1 MRGRAVENK
10 VASKLARRLAAA
22 ACVMALAATPAL
34 AVESTG
40 DGAMTPTWDRPSS
53 IKGAAERLARLHR
66 AQGPKGA
73 YKFIDACYK
82 THSLAS
88 KYGEAFESCI
98 VQDYLETNMLVQL
111 YSRIPPD
118 ALQQLGAATPQAL
131 ADAMGRRIV
140 AALKTYEMPTAHA
153 EELKRLVD
161 QHGAP
166 VFLSIV
172 FPEAVKAAQDK
183 EKSRKEKPAND
194 RKKSKE

>member
-1 MRGRAVENK
+1 MRGRALEKK
-10 VASKLARRLAAA
+10 VTIKLARLAAI
-22 ACVMALAATPAL
+22 CVMALVATPAL
-34 AVESTG
+34 PVETTG
-40 DGAMTPTWDRPSS
+40 EGATTPSWDRPAS

-98 VQDYLETNMLVQL
+98 VQDYLETNMLLQL
-111 YSRIPPD
+111 YSRIPPET
-118 ALQQLGAATPQAL
+118 LQQLNAVTPQEL
-131 ADAMGRRIV
+131 ADTMGRRIV
-140 AALKTYEMPTAHA
+140 AALKTYELPIAHA

-172 FPEAVKAAQDK
+172 FPAAAKSEPEK
-183 EKSRKEKPAND
+183 EKSREEKPAND